1 MIDAASLC
9 MGCMEVRSS
18 AGECARCGYGEQEP
32 ESPLHLRPRTEL
44 HGQYLIGRVL
54 GHGGF
59 GVTYLAWDLNLERKI
74 AIKEYLP
81 SGVAMRTGQ
90 NSQVIPYS
98 GEVRKDFE
106 WGLER
111 YLDEA
116 RTVARFQNHPSI
128 VSVLNFFRGNGTAYL
143 VMEYLEGGTFDK
155 YLQAHGGRTDIE
167 TSLKVMVPVLDALGA
182 VHEAGILHRDISPD
196 NIYITRTWQVKVL
209 DFGAA
214 RYALG
219 SKSRNLSVI
228 LKEGFA
234 PVEQYHSKGNQGP
247 WTDIYACGA
256 TLFRSLTAKTPPP
269 ALERL
274 HQDELQPPSAFGA
287 QIAPH
292 QERALMKALALRPE
306 DRFLSMQAF
315 KEALTAQSAPP
326 PTIPAGEL
334 RFQESVPYLEFT
346 DRPAPAPP
354 TAPVQKMPPPVPP
367 PRPPAKSNLKPILA
381 GMAGVVLAIAGVAG
395 YVQWEEHKRKIER
408 EKQIEIARVREEEQ
422 RQRRALEEQQRL
434 REEQLQRERDAE
446 QFRLQRE
453 KEELQRQ
460 RDDLNRKQILEKQRL
475 EQQRLEQQRLEQ
487 QRLEQQRLEQQR
499 LQQQRTEQIRQE
511 QLRQQQLREEQLRR
525 QQAERNRPPFSPQPQ
540 AGYEDLLRLGDN
552 AARMRNYRGAADY
565 YLQAVRAD
573 PNRPQAY
580 ANIGWLYLYQLGD
593 MQGGLNNYRRA
604 VELGGVVYFL
614 VHHDHTN
621 LSFQQ
626 YCSGNLG
633 ISRTRIGFT
642 DQRGQHNFAFNKNE
656 LREVKENRFPFKQ
669 VQGDFHIKTND
680 GRNYNLVSAGNAM
693 QIRNIILELGR

>member
-1 MIDAASLC
+1 MIDAAGLC
-9 MGCMEVRSS
+9 MGCMEAKSS
-18 AGECARCGYGEQEP
+18 TADCPRCGYREQEP

-155 YLQAHGGRTDIE
+155 FLQSQGGRTNME
-167 TSLKVMVPVLDALGA
+167 TALKAMIPVLEALGA

-196 NIYITRTWQVKVL
+196 NIYITRSWQVKVL

-256 TLFRSLTAKTPPP
+256 TLFRALTGKTPPP
-269 ALERL
+269 SLERL

-287 QIAPH
+287 AIAPH
-292 QERALMKALALRPE
+292 QERAIMKALALRAE
-306 DRFLSMQAF
+306 DRFLSMPAF
-315 KEALTAQSAPP
+315 RDALTAQAL
-326 PTIPAGEL
+326 PATLPASEL
-334 RFQESVPYLEFT
+334 RFQESVPYLEFS
-346 DRPAPAPP
+346 APP
-354 TAPVQKMPPPVPP
+354 TVPVAKTPVPPVPP
-367 PRPPAKSNLKPILA
+367 APPLPAPPAKSNLRPILA

-395 YVQWEEHKRKIER
+395 YVQWEEHKRQIER
-408 EKQIEIARVREEEQ
+408 DKQIEIARVREEEQ
-422 RQRRALEEQQRL
+422 RQRRDLEEKQRL

-446 QFRLQRE
+446 QFRLRREQEEVERQRE
-453 KEELQRQ
+453 Q
-460 RDDLNRKQILEKQRL
+460 LNRQQILDKQRSD
-475 EQQRLEQQRLEQ
+475 QQRLEQQRLEQ
-487 QRLEQQRLEQQR
+487 QRLEQQRFEQQR
-499 LQQQRTEQIRQE
+499 QR
-511 QLRQQQLREEQLRR
+511 QLREEQLRR
-525 QQAERNRPPFSPQPQ
+525 QQPERNRLPIYQQPQ
-540 AGYEDLLRLGDN
+540 TGYDDLLRLGDN
-552 AARMRNYRGAADY
+552 ANRSRNYQGAMNY
-565 YLQAVRAD
+565 YLQAARAD
-573 PNRPQAY
+573 SNRPQAY
-580 ANIGWLYLYQLGD
+580 ANIGWLYLYHLGD
-593 MQGGLNNYRRA
+593 IQGARSNYRRA
-604 VELGGVVYFL
+604 LELGGAVYFL
-614 VHHDHTN
+614 VHHDHAN

-626 YCSGNLG
+626 YCTGNLG
-633 ISRTRIGFT
+633 LSRTRISFT
-642 DQRGQHNFAFNKNE
+642 DQRSQHNFAFNKNE
-656 LREVKENRFPFKQ
+656 VREFKENRFPFKQ

-680 GRNYNLVSAGNAM
+680 GRNFNLVPAGNAQ
-693 QIRNIILELGR
+693 QIRNIILELGQ